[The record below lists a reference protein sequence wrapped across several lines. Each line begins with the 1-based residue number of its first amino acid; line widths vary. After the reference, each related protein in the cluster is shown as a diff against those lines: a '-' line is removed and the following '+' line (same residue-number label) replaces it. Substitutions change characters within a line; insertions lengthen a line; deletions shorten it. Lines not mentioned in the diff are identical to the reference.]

1 MSPIRQ
7 ISLPIEVLDHI
18 FSFLQSYPI
27 TLKACTQSHPFL
39 SQFAERY
46 LYSTIDLQEYHPAL
60 SNPHKVF
67 ELNQLLLETPRIGS
81 CVRTVTVWTND
92 DPRQDLSL
100 TSSIL
105 HKLPLVKKITL
116 FGCGEIPWEMLPETF
131 RQAFLK
137 CLGLPSMKELSVQY
151 VTHFPLS
158 ALKESNTIE
167 VLKLV
172 GWKCDP
178 KMKIPEDT
186 PVHPFPS
193 IESLSI
199 KSCESKS
206 MRTIL
211 PWLENIHSLSFLARR
226 DFDVLPDLL
235 ACCSNHLTALELHVN
250 GICTSCPFD

>member
-1 MSPIRQ
+1 MTRHVADASN
-7 ISLPIEVLDHI
+7 ISSYRGPGPH
-18 FSFLQSYPI
+18 LQFPPVISYHS
-27 TLKACTQSHPFL
+27 QSLHSKL

-81 CVRTVTVWTND
+81 CVRTLTVWTN
-92 DPRQDLSL
+92 RQDLTL

-105 HKLPLVKKITL
+105 HKLPLVKKIAL
-116 FGCGEIPWEMLPETF
+116 IGCGEIPWEMLPETF

-137 CLGLPSMKELSVQY
+137 CLGLPSMKELSLQY
-151 VTHFPLS
+151 VNNFPLS
-158 ALKESNTIE
+158 ALKDNETIE

-178 KMKIPEDT
+178 KMKVPGDT
-186 PVHPFPS
+186 LVHPFPS
-193 IESLSI
+193 IKSLSI

-211 PWLENIHSLSFLARR
+211 PWLENIHSLSVLHGH

-235 ACCSNHLTALELHVN
+235 ACCSNHLTTLELRLHRK
-250 GICTSCPFD
+250 CMSCPFD